1 MKYTPNPPAVVEEM
15 LRSMGLN
22 SLDELFLDVPSPLKL
37 NGNLDLPDGL
47 GEMEVKNHLRSLA
60 NLNVNVDDYPC
71 FLGAGAYDHY
81 IPVAIDQLLLRS
93 EFYTTYTPYQAEIS
107 QGILQAIFEYQT
119 LICQLTGMEVAN
131 ASLYDAA
138 SALAEATILA
148 AVQTKRKKILLP
160 DNIHPE
166 YRQVLETYAISGTF
180 EVVILPTKDGI
191 ISSNDLTS
199 NLDNN
204 VAALVIQQPNFYG
217 VLEEVAEAEKLIHEN
232 KSLLIMAVDPISLG
246 ILKSP
251 GELGAD
257 IVIGEGQALGNPLSF
272 GGPYLGFFA
281 TKQKLL
287 RKMPGRIVG
296 QALDKDGNRAFVL
309 TLQARE
315 QHIRRE
321 KATSN
326 ICSNQALN
334 ALAATMYLTAVG
346 PTGLKNVAIRSHQLA
361 VYAQQELAKLGFKLK
376 YKQAFFQEFVIEVT
390 NPHLINERL
399 LENGIIGGYP
409 LTDGLML
416 AFTEKRSKAEIDK
429 LVAVIGGN

>member
-1 MKYTPNPPAVVEEM
+1 MKYTPNPPAVVQEM
-15 LRSMGLN
+15 LQSIGLN
-22 SLDELFLDVPSPLKL
+22 SLDELFLDVPSPIKLK
-37 NGNLDLPDGL
+37 GNLDLPDGL

-138 SALAEATILA
+138 SALAEAAILA
-148 AVQTKRKKILLP
+148 AIQTKRKKILVA

-166 YRQVLETYAISGTF
+166 YRQVLQTYAISDTF
-180 EVVILPTKDGI
+180 ELVVLPSENGI
-191 ISSNDLTS
+191 ISLDDLS
-199 NLDNN
+199 FNLDNN

-217 VLEEVAEAEKLIHEN
+217 ILEEIAEAEKLIHEN

-296 QALDKDGNRAFVL
+296 QALDKNGNRAFVL

-321 KATSN
+321 KAASN

-361 VYAQQELAKLGFKLK
+361 VYAQQELAKLGYKLK
-376 YKQAFFQEFVIEVT
+376 YNQPFFQEFVIEVT

-409 LTDGLML
+409 FADSLML

-429 LVAVIGGN
+429 LVAVIGGK